1 MAKTEAREKTN
12 RRSNKGSQS
21 IVRRF
26 LVDENGN
33 VILWVCC
40 VMLTLLCISAF
51 AIDLVHAMVVERQ
64 LQASADAAAL
74 AAAEDPSNYPTLGTA
89 YQLSS
94 SSSTN
99 NAGAFSAG
107 NGDKNA
113 YTGVTLSTNT
123 VTPLCLTTVAGWSK
137 TTCASS
143 SSPNAMRVTQAA
155 TIPTYFAALLG
166 WTSFTPS
173 VISTATVQG
182 STPLPYNVA
191 ILVDSTLSMSADDGS
206 SYCTGLSQEQCALE
220 GVQALL
226 GSGGSGSYGLA
237 PSVDNVALFTFPNV
251 LASAP
256 SGFSTSG
263 IVSGGSWKCTSSFPS
278 TYTDPVSGRTDSY
291 YNGGSP
297 SSGGYGYTST
307 LQAKYS
313 GSSWSGT
320 NMVPYSGVAWAM
332 PYTFPAVPIGSSAT
346 YSPGGGVPTY
356 EIVGF
361 SNDYRTSDR
370 ATTLNSS
377 SNLVKATGFVS
388 GCGGLAPSN
397 FDGNYG
403 TYYAGALYAAQAA
416 LVAEQQVNGYP
427 SVMIILGDGNNNGPG
442 DTASYDNQSPSVSN
456 SSKTAELTSTYKS
469 STELTYTPNTGA
481 YTYPSGWIQGG
492 SSNGRYPSWVATCS
506 QAVVAATAIKT
517 YTPRSTAVYT
527 VAYGSPSTSSSS
539 NCGYDRTSTAN
550 YEDITPCQTMQW
562 MATGGSPGNSSATP
576 SNYFYSDYTV
586 QGGDP
591 ACQANSSN
599 NSVTSLVQIFHSITS
614 SLTHVRLI
622 PNSTT

>member
-1 MAKTEAREKTN
+1 MTKAEAKEKTN
-12 RRSNKGSQS
+12 RRSNKGTQS
-21 IVRRF
+21 MVRRF
-26 LVDENGN
+26 FVDEDGN

-51 AIDLVHAMVVERQ
+51 AIDLVHAMVVEQQ

-74 AAAEDPSNYPTLGTA
+74 AAAEDPTNYPTLNQAYSLGT
-89 YQLSS
+89 S
-94 SSSTN
+94 
-99 NAGAFSAG
+99 NAGAYSAG
-107 NGDKNA
+107 SGDKNA
-113 YTGVTLSTNT
+113 YTGITLSTNT
-123 VTPLCLTTVAGWSK
+123 VTPMCLTTVAGWSK
-137 TTCASS
+137 TTCSS
-143 SSPNAMRVTQAA
+143 DSSPNAMRVTQAA

-173 VISTATVQG
+173 VVSTATVQG

-191 ILVDSTLSMSADDGS
+191 ILVDSTLSMAADDGS
-206 SYCTGLSQEQCALE
+206 SYCTGLSQEQCALQ

-251 LASAP
+251 LAAAP

-278 TYTDPVSGRTDSY
+278 TYKDPVTGNTDSY
-291 YNGGSP
+291 YNGGTP

-313 GSSWSGT
+313 GGTWSGT
-320 NMVPYSGVAWAM
+320 NMLPYSGVAWGM
-332 PYTFPAVPIGSSAT
+332 PYTFPAVPSGSSAT
-346 YSPGGGVPTY
+346 YSPASNGATY
-356 EIVGF
+356 EVVGF
-361 SNDYRTSDR
+361 SNDYRTSDA

-397 FDGNYG
+397 YDGNYG

-416 LVAEQQVNGYP
+416 LVAEQKANGYP
-427 SVMIILGDGNNNGPG
+427 NVMIVLGDGNNNGPG
-442 DTASYDNQSPSVSN
+442 DTQSYDNQSPSVSN
-456 SSKTAELTSTYKS
+456 SSTPAELTSTYKS
-469 STELTYTPNTGA
+469 STQLTYTPNTGA

-492 SSNGRYPSWVATCS
+492 SNNGNYPSWVATCS
-506 QAVVAATAIKT
+506 QAVVAGTAIKT

-539 NCGYDRTSTAN
+539 NCGYDRTSTAK
-550 YEDITPCQTMQW
+550 YEDITPCQTLQW

-576 SNYFYSDYTV
+576 SNYFFSDYSV
-586 QGGDP
+586 SGGDSG
-591 ACQANSSN
+591 CQANSSN
-599 NSVTSLVQIFHSITS
+599 NSVKSLVDIFHSIAS
-614 SLTHVRLI
+614 SLTRVRLI